1 MLCTNT
7 IEVNKY
13 EFIID
18 NYVLVGSATPDEHIG
33 LNHLQEMTIGA
44 GGADDLVLWICPPW
58 EGI

>member
-13 EFIID
+13 EFTIN

-44 GGADDLVLWICPPW
+44 GLVAWIRPVRPECSW
-58 EGI
+58 